1 MTPPHNTSPTRQL
14 AGFAFAGG
22 TAFLIDA
29 GTLLALTEFVG
40 LPPLIARF
48 VAISLAMIVAWL
60 INRTLSFKVG
70 EPPSL
75 KEFGRYAST
84 AWLAAAIN
92 YAVFALLLW
101 LKPDIGLIVAVA
113 ASTTIA
119 MLFSFTGMRYFVF
132 RKRVASADSGI
143 SARHQTRPPRK
154 R

>member
-1 MTPPHNTSPTRQL
+1 MTPSHNTSSARQL

-29 GTLLALTEFVG
+29 GTLLVLTEIVG

-48 VAISLAMIVAWL
+48 FAISTAMIVAWL
-60 INRTLSFKVG
+60 INRTLSFKVA

-75 KEFGRYAST
+75 NEFGRYAST

-92 YAVFALLLW
+92 YAAFATILW
-101 LKPDIGLIVAVA
+101 LKPDTGLIVAVA

-119 MLFSFTGMRYFVF
+119 MLFSFTAMRYFVF
-132 RKRVASADSGI
+132 RKRVAPANSSN
-143 SARHQTRPPRK
+143 SARRETRPPRK